1 MLIAGD
7 LFRKA
12 KPDEKPA
19 QRRAARG
26 EKEGDYARAAAD
38 WSWETSPDSLI
49 TFLSEGAGQA
59 LGVSESRVL
68 NKPLRE
74 LGWFTGEGFDA
85 RKAEDAIA
93 RRVPYRDQIFETV
106 TDAGGR
112 KSWLVS
118 AVPVFELRS
127 GRFRGFRG
135 VAAAHAGQ
143 PGDIAKAE
151 AEEAALQELVKTA
164 AAENQVLSD
173 EVQTAQAGIVARSD
187 NIASV
192 SHELR
197 TPLNA
202 IMGFSDAMASE
213 TFGPLDPKYR
223 EYAKDILTSASE
235 VNQIINDVLDKSK
248 LDAGAMTVSSGPVPL
263 MMLLEHAMTE
273 IGPEAESREMDL
285 SYAITKS
292 DLVVD
297 ADADY
302 AQRVVTTVIR
312 SAIRLGKKSGRIG
325 IESLLERPGV
335 AQINIWNDGPALAP
349 ATIAA
354 MLPPAPQ
361 PGFPEQEPQV
371 GVGLTLS
378 VARGFAR
385 LMKGDVML
393 QSKEG
398 VGNRFIIEFPI
409 HD

>member
-1 MLIAGD
+1 M
-7 LFRKA
+7 
-12 KPDEKPA
+12 
-19 QRRAARG
+19 
-26 EKEGDYARAAAD
+26 
-38 WSWETSPDSLI
+38 
-49 TFLSEGAGQA
+49 
-59 LGVSESRVL
+59 
-68 NKPLRE
+68 
-74 LGWFTGEGFDA
+74 
-85 RKAEDAIA
+85 A

-106 TDAGGR
+106 TDAGGK

-135 VAAAHAGQ
+135 VAAAHDGG
-143 PGDIAKAE
+143 PVDAE
-151 AEEAALQELVKTA
+151 AAEAQTRALEETVKSA
-164 AAENQVLSD
+164 QAESQVLTD
-173 EVQTAQAGIVARSD
+173 EVKTAQAGIAARSD
-187 NIASV
+187 NMASV

-263 MMLLEHAMTE
+263 MMLLEQARDDIT
-273 IGPEAESREMDL
+273 PEAESRGMDL
-285 SYAITKS
+285 TYAATKT

-297 ADADY
+297 VDADY
-302 AQRVVTTVIR
+302 AQRIVTTVLR
-312 SAIRLGKKSGRIG
+312 SAVRFGKKGGRIG
-325 IESLLERPGV
+325 IESLLERPGI
-335 AQINIWNDGPALAP
+335 AQINIWNDGPPLSVE
-349 ATIAA
+349 TIAA
-354 MLPPAPQ
+354 MLPPKPE
-361 PGFPEQEPQV
+361 PGQTEQEPQV
-371 GVGLTLS
+371 GLGLTLT
-378 VARGFAR
+378 VARGLAR

-409 HD
+409 NE